1 MKPDRFIMFVADCFK
16 HPQTGYL
23 VSGLVLSGQLDR
35 TDLGRNLCFLS
46 ENQAKTEVTLAG
58 LVIELFHDMKR
69 IEHRES
75 SLHVHLS
82 QDELEVERFK
92 DGFLVDDRVGLQL
105 VTFEGNLKL
114 DTDQWEADVPY
125 PVTIQFNATK
135 HKGILQAGSAADGNE
150 WVPWKIQF
158 VSQKP
163 GRVSVPELKVELNK
177 HHFLMRQIKFKQN
190 IGSISTTPITEF
202 WKLESVE
209 DKRMRG

>member
-105 VTFEGNLKL
+105 VETLNL
-114 DTDQWEADVPY
+114 TQTNGRRMY
-125 PVTIQFNATK
+125 
-135 HKGILQAGSAADGNE
+135 HIL
-150 WVPWKIQF
+150 
-158 VSQKP
+158 
-163 GRVSVPELKVELNK
+163 
-177 HHFLMRQIKFKQN
+177 
-190 IGSISTTPITEF
+190 
-202 WKLESVE
+202 
-209 DKRMRG
+209 